1 MDLLHLMATT
11 HPTRVMEATVGSRML
26 RRRAPVGR
34 PRTDASTVGSRMRTA
49 LTARVVPAAPKAS
62 ACTTC

>member
-49 LTARVVPAAPKAS
+49 LTARVAPAPKAP